1 MTRQRARTV
10 VIAAVGILLLIV
22 VGLAQRGM
30 SSDDSGLELIAAED
44 ERGGADGAD
53 IGGSGARALRD
64 ARAPG
69 DRYFSEDSA
78 EPTAA
83 HGGGAVGSDTSG
95 SGAASGMNFASSDG
109 DFARDGGGS
118 ADAGGDVAAS
128 TIPLPPLSDSE
139 RIIKDGRIE
148 VEVPKGR
155 FDEAF
160 RSVLSLATKV
170 GGQVASS
177 QSSRDDKRASGEIT
191 IRVPAQRFDQ
201 LLKSTSGVGKIEHRE
216 VSSQD
221 VSGEFVDLQARV
233 RHLQAQEQF
242 YLGLLAKAR
251 VVGDAIAINQHLS
264 GVQAEMERIQGRL
277 RLLDEQTTY
286 SRLSISLY
294 EPGVAPLLTD
304 RMIEHPGALG
314 QAWDEAMLAFQETI
328 GALLVGAF
336 TMAPLVAVGLLAWA
350 LWRRLRPRPAAQDP
364 QPVAEEEK
372 GPLPVG

>member
-1 MTRQRARTV
+1 MTRRRARTV
-10 VIAAVGILLLIV
+10 VIAAVGILLLIA

-30 SSDDSGLELIAAED
+30 SGDDSGLEMIAAD
-44 ERGGADGAD
+44 EGQGGTDGSTA
-53 IGGSGARALRD
+53 GTSGATTFRD

-83 HGGGAVGSDTSG
+83 QGGGAAGSGTSG
-95 SGAASGMNFASSDG
+95 SGGAGMNFAASDG
-109 DFARDGGGS
+109 DFASDGGGEV
-118 ADAGGDVAAS
+118 DAS

-160 RSVLSLATKV
+160 RGVLSLATKA

-201 LLKSTSGVGKIEHRE
+201 LLESTSGIGKIEHRE

-242 YLGLLAKAR
+242 YLGLLGKAR

-286 SRLSISLY
+286 SRLTISLY
-294 EPGVAPLLTD
+294 EPGVTPLLTD
-304 RMIEHPGALG
+304 RAIEHPGALG

-328 GALLVGAF
+328 GALLVGTF
-336 TMAPLVAVGLLAWA
+336 TMAPLLALGLLAWA

-364 QPVAEEEK
+364 RPVAEEEK

>member
-1 MTRQRARTV
+1 MTRRRARTV
-10 VIAAVGILLLIV
+10 VIAAVGILLLIA
-22 VGLAQRGM
+22 VGLAQRGV
-30 SSDDSGLELIAAED
+30 SGDDSGLEMIAAED
-44 ERGGADGAD
+44 ESGGAQGSTAA
-53 IGGSGARALRD
+53 GSGATAMRD
-64 ARAPG
+64 VRAPA
-69 DRYFSEDSA
+69 DRYFSDDTMERASA
-78 EPTAA
+78 TSGLAA
-83 HGGGAVGSDTSG
+83 GGSASSGGGSSMGF
-95 SGAASGMNFASSDG
+95 AATDG
-109 DFARDGGGS
+109 DGSADGGAS
-118 ADAGGDVAAS
+118 ADAGADLNAS

-160 RSVLSLATKV
+160 RGVLSLATKA

-201 LLKSTSGVGKIEHRE
+201 LLESTSGIGKIEHRE

-242 YLGLLAKAR
+242 YLGLLGKAR

-286 SRLSISLY
+286 SRLTISLY
-294 EPGVAPLLTD
+294 EPGVAPLLSD
-304 RMIEHPGALG
+304 RVIEHPGALG

-328 GALLVGAF
+328 GALLVGTF
-336 TMAPLVAVGLLAWA
+336 TMAPLLALGLLAWA

-364 QPVAEEEK
+364 QPVAQEEK